1 MGMTVSEA
9 NKAIGAKLR
18 GLRAERDYSR
28 EKLEELSGVPVMTIR
43 RAEDGS
49 GAVKTPTLIALLRA
63 LDTPAGEFLDAVAK
77 QIDQAGGLDP
87 E

>member
-1 MGMTVSEA
+1 MSVALLPSWTHARHSSWRSV
-9 NKAIGAKLR
+9 
-18 GLRAERDYSR
+18 
-28 EKLEELSGVPVMTIR
+28 IR